1 MDFYLYTFI
10 IRIGTKLY
18 IFHHIKIPTIISNI
32 GFMIVHTGPCNTKNT
47 YLKKFKMYMVHI
59 YKYKCQFLRYYAMPI
74 LFQQIV
80 AYWNISAFYLRT
92 CRRHDNGGH
101 LQ

>member
-32 GFMIVHTGPCNTKNT
+32 GFMIVHTVPATQRIHLNFFPDLYGT
-47 YLKKFKMYMVHI
+47 YI
-59 YKYKCQFLRYYAMPI
+59 YIYI
-74 LFQQIV
+74 NV
-80 AYWNISAFYLRT
+80 NFYGIMQ
-92 CRRHDNGGH
+92 CRSYSNK
-101 LQ
+101 L